1 MTLFTYS
8 VIFHPSPVSKVANN
22 ADEWCP
28 RVQLK
33 TNLLVMEGGDEVL
46 SAEKLNL
53 QRKKE
58 RKRMTLFTQIVKQ
71 KARSL
76 ITFFAKNLS
85 TNICPSLYIRK
96 VVAMKINCKLFLHYN
111 AST

>member
-58 RKRMTLFTQIVKQ
+58 RKK
-71 KARSL
+71 
-76 ITFFAKNLS
+76 
-85 TNICPSLYIRK
+85 TNDVIYANRK
-96 VVAMKINCKLFLHYN
+96 TKSKIFDNILCKKFVY
-111 AST
+111 